1 MPVATP
7 IWRGPQS
14 REQLVL
20 ELEPERRLA
29 PVGRSAQGLVEALA
43 DLLFEA
49 LEMDNE
55 KNGAPDRIKL
65 GTRMLLFVLYNL

>member
-1 MPVATP
+1 
-7 IWRGPQS
+7 
-14 REQLVL
+14 
-20 ELEPERRLA
+20 
-29 PVGRSAQGLVEALA
+29 VGRSAKGLVEALA